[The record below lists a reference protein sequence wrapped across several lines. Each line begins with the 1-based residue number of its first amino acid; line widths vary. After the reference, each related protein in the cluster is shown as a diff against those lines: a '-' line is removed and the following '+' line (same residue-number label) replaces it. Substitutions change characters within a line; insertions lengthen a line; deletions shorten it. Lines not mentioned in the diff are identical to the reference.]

1 MHFFYKL
8 LTIDEAATLP
18 GFNSVSSA
26 KLNRT
31 LMTNTFKVTIHM
43 VSSLDGIIA
52 KKDNSVSWF
61 ETADHYEKGIDVSGQ
76 DIAEFL
82 KTIDCYVMGA
92 RTYEHALEL
101 SKSYGWAYG
110 DIPTIVVT
118 HRNLP
123 VERENIEIYS
133 GDLGILVNERLRP
146 KYKNV
151 WLVGGAMLAKDFI
164 CLQLADE
171 IRLSILPIIL
181 GDGMLFFDHIGQE
194 QALHLK
200 DVTAYK
206 SGMVEMC
213 YEIKR

>member
-1 MHFFYKL
+1 
-8 LTIDEAATLP
+8 
-18 GFNSVSSA
+18 
-26 KLNRT
+26 
-31 LMTNTFKVTIHM
+31 MTTGTFKITIHM

-61 ETADHYEKGIDVSGQ
+61 ETSDHYEEGVNVTEH
-76 DIAEFL
+76 DIGEFL

-110 DIPTIVVT
+110 DKPTIVLT

-123 VERENIEIYS
+123 VDRPNIEIYS
-133 GDLGILVNERLRP
+133 GDLNKLVNERLKP
-146 KYKNV
+146 NYKNV
-151 WLVGGAMLAKDFI
+151 WLAGGSMLAKDFI
-164 CLQLADE
+164 RLKLAGE
-171 IRLSILPIIL
+171 IRLSIIPIIL
-181 GDGMLFFDHIGQE
+181 GNGTLFFDHIGQE

-206 SGMVEMC
+206 NGMVELL
-213 YEIKR
+213 YEVRK